1 VPLSEGE
8 ELQQYTVRLRPRA
21 VRDLD
26 AEAVRLAE
34 LEGDTIALDWLAKL
48 KTALGTLTTWPRRF
62 PLAPEEELLERS
74 VRVMLFRR
82 TPSGP
87 AWRVFFTIED
97 AGNDGFV
104 VRIRHIRHGASP
116 LSTYDAGELLTDA

>member
-1 VPLSEGE
+1 MPLSEEE
-8 ELQQYTVRLRPRA
+8 ELQRYTVRLRPRA

-26 AEAVRLAE
+26 TESVRLAE

-48 KTALGTLTTWPRRF
+48 KTAIGPLITWPRRF
-62 PLAPEEELLERS
+62 PLA
-74 VRVMLFRR
+74 
-82 TPSGP
+82 
-87 AWRVFFTIED
+87 ED
-97 AGNDGFV
+97 AGIDGFV